1 MKKVAIVIKDIK
13 GVTLVETMA
22 AILIFAIVLT
32 GILNLVVGGM
42 STGKRAEFAYT
53 SYNLAKNHLETLR
66 SMPYSTLVNAAETDV
81 YVDENGVSDQDGSY
95 IRSTAVT
102 PNYNSDAN
110 LIQLTVSV
118 DYIFRGVQSQV
129 PTQLSAVVFQYA

>member
-1 MKKVAIVIKDIK
+1 MKKLALALKSVK
-13 GVTLVETMA
+13 GMTLVETLA
-22 AILIFAIVLT
+22 AIAIFSIVLT
-32 GILNLVVGGM
+32 GILNLAVGSM

-53 SYNLAKNHLETLR
+53 SYNLAKNRLEALR
-66 SMPYSTLVNAAETDV
+66 SMPYSTLVNAAESDV
-81 YVDENGVSDQDGSY
+81 YVDENGVADIDGYY

-102 PNYNSDAN
+102 PNYSGDAN

-118 DYIFRGVQSQV
+118 DYIFRGVQSQI